1 MLAVPTE
8 TSVEPIDLD
17 NDICVLQTVQTGPI
31 RNLIA
36 ALKEIMADLNIIINK
51 KELKITNYDKKHTC
65 LCDVHV
71 TFDKHYCSTE
81 KINISANALH
91 LFKLV
96 SKVTPND
103 VLGFHISRRDYNDGS
118 VEALG
123 IQFDNQKC
131 GQLTNYKMRLF
142 NPEEEEI
149 ELPEN
154 IEYDSISIMPSVEFQ
169 KIIQTFNSLTD
180 RVRIESIG
188 DAIFFSAIGPWADTQ
203 ICRRECSSS
212 SSGSAEARAT
222 ESIQF
227 KKKPSAVNVI
237 RGEFPLKCLLNI
249 IKLTQSSPTIELYL
263 NNGLP
268 FMAKYLIGSNMGY
281 VRVCV
286 APLPP
291 ATTHSIS

>member
-8 TSVEPIDLD
+8 TSVEPIDFE
-17 NDICVLQTVQTGPI
+17 NDVCVLQTVQTGPI
-31 RNLIA
+31 RNLVA

-51 KELKITNYDKKHTC
+51 KELRITNYDKKHTC

-71 TFDKHYCSTE
+71 TFDKHYCSKE
-81 KINISANALH
+81 KITISANALH
-91 LFKLV
+91 FFKLV

-103 VLGFHISRRDYNDGS
+103 VLGFHISSRDYNDGS

-131 GQLTNYKMRLF
+131 GQITNYKMRLF
-142 NPEEEEI
+142 NPDEEEL

-188 DAIFFSAIGPWADTQ
+188 DAIYFSAIGPWADTQ
-203 ICRRECSSS
+203 ICRRECT
-212 SSGSAEARAT
+212 GADNRAT

-227 KKKPSAVNVI
+227 KKKPHVANVI
-237 RGEFPLKCLLNI
+237 RGEYPLKCLLNV
-249 IKLTQSSPTIELYL
+249 IKLTQSSPTIELHL
-263 NNGLP
+263 KNDMP
-268 FMAKYLIGSNMGY
+268 FIVKYLIGSNLGS

-286 APLPP
+286 APVPP
-291 ATTHSIS
+291 TNTSYLA